1 MALAGEEIDKEAK
14 NAVLALLGEPP
25 RAKYE
30 TGLRASQNWSVF
42 RLSENPIGAC
52 LTPMVVH
59 AH

>member
-1 MALAGEEIDKEAK
+1 MALAGKETDKEAK
-14 NAVLALLGEPP
+14 NAVFALLGEPP

-30 TGLRASQNWSVF
+30 TGLGASQNRGVF

-52 LTPMVVH
+52 LTPMVVL